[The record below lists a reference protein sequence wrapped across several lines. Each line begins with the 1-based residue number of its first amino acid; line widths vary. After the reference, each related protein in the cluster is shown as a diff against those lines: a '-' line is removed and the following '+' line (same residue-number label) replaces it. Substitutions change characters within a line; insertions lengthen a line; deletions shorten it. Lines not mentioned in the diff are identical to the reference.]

1 MEKTKIDQRCAMS
14 DQNIKRKFEQ
24 DLNRVKDAIV
34 AASEHYNIW
43 HIYKNKNDRPQ
54 YVNVMNR
61 YLGFF
66 RPSISAHF
74 TAILLNLSKAL
85 DKNTNKRTNIYS
97 LVQLAEKY
105 NLIQSSQLDGVKNRL
120 NGIKELFGKVQIL
133 RNNYFAHLSAK
144 LDSKESFKRAGI
156 SPNDLKKLID
166 LSIEIL
172 RSIYYAYDGGDFTFE
187 YGSKED
193 TYSLLNDLLRNK

>member
-1 MEKTKIDQRCAMS
+1 MNDAKV
-14 DQNIKRKFEQ
+14 KRKFEQ
-24 DLNRVKDAIV
+24 DLNRVKDALV

-43 HIYKNKNDRPQ
+43 YIYKNKDDRPK
-54 YVNVMNR
+54 YINVMNH

-66 RPSISAHF
+66 RASISAHF

-97 LVQLAEKY
+97 LLQLAERN
-105 NLIQSSQLDGVKNRL
+105 NLIQSSRLNKIKNRL
-120 NGIKELFGKVQIL
+120 NGIKDLFGKVQIL
-133 RNNYFAHLSAK
+133 RNNSFVHLSEK

-166 LSIEIL
+166 SSIEIL
-172 RSIYYAYDGGDFTFE
+172 RSIYYAYDRGDFAFD

-193 TYSLLNDLLRNK
+193 TYSLLNDLLKMRS

>member
-1 MEKTKIDQRCAMS
+1 MNLVVMS
-14 DQNIKRKFEQ
+14 ETEVKRKFER
-24 DLNRVKDAIV
+24 DLARVKDSII

-43 HIYKNKNDRPQ
+43 YIYKNKDYRPK

-66 RPSISAHF
+66 RASISAHF
-74 TAILLNLSKAL
+74 TAILLNLSKSL
-85 DKNTNKRTNIYS
+85 DRNTNKRTNIYS
-97 LVQLAEKY
+97 LLQLVEKH
-105 NLIQSSQLDGVKNRL
+105 NLIQPSELREIKSKL
-120 NGIKELFGKVQIL
+120 NKIRDLFGKVQIL
-133 RNNYFAHLSAK
+133 RNNYFAHLGAK
-144 LDSKESFKRAGI
+144 LDSKESFKHAGI

-172 RSIYYAYDGGDFTFE
+172 RSIYYAYDRGDFVFD

-193 TYSLLNDLLRNK
+193 AYSLLNDLLKMNNS

>member
-1 MEKTKIDQRCAMS
+1 VNDAKV
-14 DQNIKRKFEQ
+14 KRKFEQ
-24 DLNRVKDAIV
+24 DLNRVKDALV

-43 HIYKNKNDRPQ
+43 YIYKNKDDRPK
-54 YVNVMNR
+54 YINVMNH

-66 RPSISAHF
+66 RASISAHF

-97 LVQLAEKY
+97 LLQLAERN
-105 NLIQSSQLDGVKNRL
+105 NLIQSSRLNKIQNRL
-120 NGIKELFGKVQIL
+120 NGIKDLFGKVQIL
-133 RNNYFAHLSAK
+133 RNNSFVHLSEK

-166 LSIEIL
+166 SSIEIL
-172 RSIYYAYDGGDFTFE
+172 RSIYYAYDRGDFAFD

-193 TYSLLNDLLRNK
+193 TYSLLNDLLKMRS

>member
-1 MEKTKIDQRCAMS
+1 MNDAKV
-14 DQNIKRKFEQ
+14 KRKFEQ
-24 DLNRVKDAIV
+24 DLNRVKDALV

-43 HIYKNKNDRPQ
+43 YIYKNKDDRPK
-54 YVNVMNR
+54 YINVMNH

-66 RPSISAHF
+66 RASISAHF

-97 LVQLAEKY
+97 LLQLAERN
-105 NLIQSSQLDGVKNRL
+105 NLIQSSRLNKIQNRL
-120 NGIKELFGKVQIL
+120 NGIKDLFGKVQIL
-133 RNNYFAHLSAK
+133 RNNSFVHLSEK

-166 LSIEIL
+166 SSIEIL
-172 RSIYYAYDGGDFTFE
+172 RSIYYAYDRGDFAFD

-193 TYSLLNDLLRNK
+193 TYSLLNDLLKMRS

>member
-1 MEKTKIDQRCAMS
+1 VNDAKV
-14 DQNIKRKFEQ
+14 KRKFEQ
-24 DLNRVKDAIV
+24 DLNRVKDALV

-43 HIYKNKNDRPQ
+43 YIYKNKDDRPK
-54 YVNVMNR
+54 YINVMNH

-66 RPSISAHF
+66 RASISAHF

-97 LVQLAEKY
+97 LLQLAERN
-105 NLIQSSQLDGVKNRL
+105 NLIQSSRLNKIKNRL
-120 NGIKELFGKVQIL
+120 NGIKDLFGKVQIL
-133 RNNYFAHLSAK
+133 RNNSFVHLSEK

-166 LSIEIL
+166 SSIEIL
-172 RSIYYAYDGGDFTFE
+172 RSIYYAYDRGDFAFD

-193 TYSLLNDLLRNK
+193 TYSLLNDLLKMRS